1 MWTKTRDRVGLLPI
15 STLLEL
21 FLYGCSDADGE
32 DDDDVSFG
40 WIVGCI
46 GDRGFAVSSFST

>member
-40 WIVGCI
+40 WIVGCV
-46 GDRGFAVSSFST
+46 A